1 MSSEILLWVAFNFF
15 IFALLFLDLAVFHRK
30 THVIQVKEAFLWSAF
45 WIGLAFLFNGGVYFF
60 KGPDLALQ
68 FLTAYLL
75 EESLSVDNLF
85 VFIQLFLYFKIPAL
99 YQHKILFWGI
109 LGVVVMR
116 ATFILGGVALIQQ
129 FQWIIYVF
137 GGFLILT
144 GFKMASGKEREIRPE
159 KNPVLKLFKHFIPVT
174 TSYDGGNFFVRQQ
187 GKVFATPL
195 LVTLLMVEMTDVVFA
210 IDSIPAVLAISSDPF
225 IVYSSNLMAV
235 LGLRSL
241 YFALAGMM
249 TLFHYLKYGISI
261 ILVFIGIK
269 MLLFHVIHIS
279 VLTSLLILAIVLGG
293 SILLSILKPPK
304 EDSSLRSE

>member
-1 MSSEILLWVAFNFF
+1 MSSQILLWVLFHVF
-15 IFALLFLDLAVFHRK
+15 IFSLLFLDLVVFHRK
-30 THVIQVKEAFLWSAF
+30 AHVIQVKEALLWSAF
-45 WIGLAFLFNGGVYFF
+45 WISLALLFNVGIYFF
-60 KGPDLALQ
+60 KGPESALQ
-68 FLTAYLL
+68 FFTGYLL

-249 TLFHYLKYGISI
+249 ALFHYLKYGISI

-304 EDSSLRSE
+304 ED

>member
-1 MSSEILLWVAFNFF
+1 MSSQILLWVLFHVF
-15 IFALLFLDLAVFHRK
+15 IFSLLFLDLVVFHRK
-30 THVIQVKEAFLWSAF
+30 AHVIQVKEALLWSAF
-45 WIGLAFLFNGGVYFF
+45 WISLALLFNVGIYFF
-60 KGPDLALQ
+60 KGPESALQ
-68 FLTAYLL
+68 FLTGYLL

-109 LGVVVMR
+109 LGVVLMR

-129 FQWIIYVF
+129 FHWIMYVF
-137 GGFLILT
+137 GGFLVLT
-144 GFKMASGKEREIRPE
+144 GLKMASGKEREIRPE
-159 KNPVLKLFKHFIPVT
+159 KNPILRLFKHFIPVT
-174 TSYDGGNFFVRQQ
+174 TSYDGGSFFIKQH
-187 GKVFATPL
+187 GKLFATPL
-195 LVTLLMVEMTDVVFA
+195 FVTLLVVEMTDVVFA

-249 TLFHYLKYGISI
+249 TLFHYLKYGLSI

-269 MLLFHVIHIS
+269 MLLSHVFHIP
-279 VLTSLLILAIVLGG
+279 VLTSLVVLAVVLGG
-293 SILLSILKPPK
+293 SILLSILRPP
-304 EDSSLRSE
+304 SLRSG